1 LEVYGRY
8 AYARKLR
15 RHNLAWSN
23 MTTQPAV
30 EPAGETSL
38 ASHAH
43 TVAAYTLS
51 LSLLC
56 IGSGMLL
63 GIFRLLAGNGSE
75 HVWGK
80 LDAGLILQLL
90 ATIILC
96 GAVFRHLAHKHAGDY
111 LLLGF
116 PVALLT
122 GTANAGFAAISAPTG
137 TPFSGWLLGISV
149 AFAVLLMLLA
159 GFLFGT
165 IKRKRVLLEGNEGLP
180 DTAERVPLGPPS
192 AMAKCG
198 AVPFAVLTL
207 GIFYSSFLSLGVL
220 ANKASD
226 TAALEFSLSMV
237 LHLVVA
243 TGFIY
248 LTWRTYRRP
257 TILLVSVALAI
268 VAVDFV
274 SNVLL
279 AGIGVNFIAVYW
291 TQMIAGIFGVVGL
304 RGVLVARRL
313 RVRSV
318 SATE

>member
-1 LEVYGRY
+1 
-8 AYARKLR
+8 
-15 RHNLAWSN
+15 

-38 ASHAH
+38 ASHAR
-43 TVAAYTLS
+43 TVAVYTLS

-56 IGSGMLL
+56 MGAGMLL
-63 GIFRLLAGNGSE
+63 GIFHLLAGNGSE

-96 GAVFRHLAHKHAGDY
+96 VAVFRHLAHKHAGNY

-116 PVALLT
+116 PIALLT
-122 GTANAGFAAISAPTG
+122 GTANAGFAAISAPAG
-137 TPFSGWLLGISV
+137 TPFSGWLLGITV
-149 AFAVLLMLLA
+149 AFDVLLMLLS
-159 GFLFGT
+159 GILFGA
-165 IKRKRVLLEGNEGLP
+165 IKRKHASLEGNEGLP
-180 DTAERVPLGPPS
+180 DTAERVPLAPPS

-207 GIFYSSFLSLGVL
+207 GFFYSSFLSLRAL
-220 ANKASD
+220 ANKVGD
-226 TAALEFSLSMV
+226 TAALEFSLS
-237 LHLVVA
+237 LVVHLIVA
-243 TGFIY
+243 AGFIY
-248 LTWRTYRRP
+248 FTWRTYRRP

-279 AGIGVNFIAVYW
+279 VGIGGNFIAVYW

-304 RGVLVARRL
+304 RGVLTARRL

-318 SATE
+318 SAPE